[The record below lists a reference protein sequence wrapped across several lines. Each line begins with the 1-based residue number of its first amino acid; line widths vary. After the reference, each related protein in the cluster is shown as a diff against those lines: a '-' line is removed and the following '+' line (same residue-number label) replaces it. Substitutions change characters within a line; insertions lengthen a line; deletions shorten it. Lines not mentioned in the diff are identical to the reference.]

1 MPEGFSF
8 LLAAGLVLAVAAIL
22 VSAFVA
28 YAALLRLIRERHRRR
43 P

>member
-1 MPEGFSF
+1 MPEGSSF
-8 LLAAGLVLAVAAIL
+8 LLAVALVLAVAAIL

-28 YAALLRLIRERHRRR
+28 YAALLRLVRERRRR